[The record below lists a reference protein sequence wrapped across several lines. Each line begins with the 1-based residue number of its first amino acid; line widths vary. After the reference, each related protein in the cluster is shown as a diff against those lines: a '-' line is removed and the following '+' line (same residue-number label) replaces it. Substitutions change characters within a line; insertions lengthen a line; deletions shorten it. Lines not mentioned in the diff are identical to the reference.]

1 MRDFNTQSTHVS
13 RAAIPKSEVALMN
26 RVEKLALMIA
36 VIVHLLL
43 PHAAFTQTH
52 STGRIAGVVKGK
64 GAVVPK
70 SQITAT
76 HATTAGQRTAT
87 ADENGRFVMSEL
99 APGSYTVRITA
110 GGFAP
115 ATYNH
120 VRIRAGKTTSL
131 NPVLTVAPFGVTV
144 YESPSILRSDNPT
157 LGMTLEAE
165 QIEAI
170 PLPTRNVLQ
179 LPLLAPGVT
188 TGLIDNRAIGR
199 NSPNFSV
206 NGARN
211 SQNNLQINGV
221 DANEIQSH
229 DFSGVAVPSPE
240 SVRELVVQTSM
251 PGVSVGGGGGIVQIS
266 TKSGTNDL
274 HGEAYEYFRNDGLN
288 ANDPNLKAAGLPRPT
303 LRRNVYGAT
312 LGGPLRNNHAFYFV
326 SYQGTREENGATDQS
341 LYKNVLIARGLTN
354 DRSEATLLST
364 FHPLEPDGSAATSID
379 PIALKLLNIKL
390 PNGQLLIP
398 TPRADGRVTGS
409 VPSSYREEQFN
420 ANLEFRFGAKDTL
433 SPKFFFA
440 NAPQVDALGFVGLP
454 GFASHIDTDNRV
466 LSVRES
472 HVFSTQSA
480 NELRFGYN
488 FIHESE
494 INAEPLNDSDL
505 GMTRSTASVYPGLP
519 LIMLG
524 RDEGAGTIGTQNVS
538 LQTVSATLSV
548 FDIVSLDRSNHHF
561 RFGGEVHRH
570 QWRGTSNLV
579 SYGQIEFATFQ
590 DFLTG
595 NSDLSSLG
603 IGLIKRDFR
612 STDYAAFAND
622 DWKISPKFTLN
633 LGMRYELDLPPYET
647 KGQIGG
653 FDPALY
659 RPNMQVDQNGFP
671 LGPPLAGFVE
681 AGNAPPEFSLPGVA
695 RVGKRMLNSVGPLNF
710 GPRVG
715 LAWSPFQSKQIVLS
729 AGYGIFFSRPSFF
742 YLGLDSV
749 NPPFYYTAAFSGST
763 LANPFPSAPPETSFP
778 GLPQGLFVGDFLDR
792 SNRTPYVQQYNV
804 SLQCEAKHGIALQL
818 AYVGSR
824 GLRLFRQIYVN
835 HAQIASATNPIR
847 NAVTGQEIT
856 SNSTDNVALRTP
868 LQGVDPLLQMN
879 QSNGQSTYH
888 SIQASLERRL
898 SHGLQ
903 FQVAYTYSKSIDN
916 GSTPGGG
923 ALSDG
928 SIDTSTGTDTSSVI
942 GSYSSAQANRGL
954 SDFDRTH
961 RLTSYFIW
969 NVPELKSVKKSS
981 PLHAML
987 SNWEVSGVVT
997 TMSGLP
1003 IDIFDPA
1010 GGSLYG
1016 LAGARPNW
1024 APGANHRTATTNTP
1038 SGYYFNPFAFA
1049 AATVQPGQAVPSAD
1063 DPNARVDGAGTD
1075 VGNVL
1080 RNVLR
1085 GPGQANV
1092 DLSIAKRARVREKI
1106 TVEFRSDFFNF
1117 LNHANRDNPVS
1128 DISVVSAT
1136 GGQMDPTTGR
1146 IISPGDFGRI
1156 LGYSSSPRIIQLSVK
1171 MSF

>member
-1 MRDFNTQSTHVS
+1 
-13 RAAIPKSEVALMN
+13 MN
-26 RVEKLALMIA
+26 RPEKSAFALAVFVYL
-36 VIVHLLL
+36 VL

-52 STGRIAGVVKGK
+52 STGRIAGVVVKDK

-76 HATTAGQRTAT
+76 HASTAEQRTAT
-87 ADENGRFVMSEL
+87 ADENGRFVVGAL
-99 APGSYTVRITA
+99 APGTYTVRITA
-110 GGFAP
+110 NGFAS
-115 ATYNH
+115 ATYHH

-131 NPVLTVAPFGVTV
+131 NPVLTVTPFAVTV
-144 YESPSILRSDNPT
+144 YESPPILRSDSPT

-165 QIEAI
+165 QIAAM

-199 NSPNFSV
+199 NSPNVSV

-221 DANEIQSH
+221 DANEIESH
-229 DFSGVAVPSPE
+229 DFSGVAVPAPE

-251 PGVSVGGGGGIVQIS
+251 PDISVGGGGGIVQIS
-266 TKSGTNDL
+266 TQSGAKDP

-288 ANDPNLKAAGLPRPT
+288 ANDPNLKAAGLPRPI

-312 LGGPLRNNHAFYFV
+312 VGGPLRNNRVFYFV

-341 LYKNVLIARGLTN
+341 LYKNVLIARGLTS
-354 DRSEATLLST
+354 DRSEATLLNT
-364 FHPLEPDGSAATSID
+364 FHPVEPDGSVATNID
-379 PIALKLLNIKL
+379 PIALKLLNTKL
-390 PNGQLLIP
+390 PNGRFLIP

-409 VPSSYREEQFN
+409 VPSNYREEQFN
-420 ANLEFRFGAKDTL
+420 ANLEFRLGTKDTL

-440 NAPQVDALGFVGLP
+440 DAPQVDALGFVSLP

-472 HVFSTQSA
+472 HVFSAKSA

-494 INAEPLNDSDL
+494 VNAEPLNDSDL
-505 GMTRSTASVYPGLP
+505 GMTRSTASAYPGLP

-524 RDEGAGTIGTQNVS
+524 RDDGAGTIGTQNVS

-548 FDIVSLDRSNHHF
+548 FDTVSLDRGNHHF

-570 QWRGTSNLV
+570 QWRGTSNV
-579 SYGQIEFATFQ
+579 GSYGQIEFATFQ

-595 NSDLSSLG
+595 TSDLSFLG
-603 IGLIKRDFR
+603 IGLITRDFR

-622 DWKISPKFTLN
+622 SWKVSPKFTLN
-633 LGMRYELDLPPYET
+633 LGMRYELDLPPYEM

-659 RPNMQVDQNGFP
+659 RPNVQVDQNDFP

-681 AGNAPPEFSLPGVA
+681 AGNASPEFSLPGVI
-695 RVGKRMLNSVGPLNF
+695 RVGKRMLDSVGPLNF

-715 LAWSPFQSKQIVLS
+715 LAWSPFESKQIVLS

-742 YLGLDSV
+742 YVGLDSV
-749 NPPFYYTAAFSGST
+749 NPPFYYTAAFSGGT
-763 LANPFPSAPPETSFP
+763 LSNPFPNAPPETSFP

-804 SLQCEAKHGIALQL
+804 SLQCEPKHGMVLQF

-835 HAQIASATNPIR
+835 QAQIASATHPIR

-856 SNSTDNVALRTP
+856 SNSNSNAALRTP

-888 SIQASLERRL
+888 SFQASVERRL

-928 SIDTSTGTDTSSVI
+928 SIDTSTESDTSNVI
-942 GSYSSAQANRGL
+942 GNYLSARANRGL

-961 RLTSYFIW
+961 RLAGYFIW
-969 NVPELKSVKKSS
+969 SMPELKSVKTSS
-981 PLHAML
+981 LLHTML
-987 SNWEVSGVVT
+987 SNWEFSGVVT
-997 TMSGLP
+997 AMSGLP

-1010 GGSLYG
+1010 GGSFYG

-1024 APGANHRTATTNTP
+1024 APGANRGTAMTNTP

-1049 AATVQPGQAVPSAD
+1049 IATVQPGQAIPSVA
-1063 DPNARVDGAGTD
+1063 DPNALAGGAGTD
-1075 VGNVL
+1075 VGNVG
-1080 RNVLR
+1080 RNALR
-1085 GPGQANV
+1085 GPAQSNV
-1092 DLSIAKRARVREKI
+1092 DLSVAKRFKVREKTTI
-1106 TVEFRSDFFNF
+1106 EFRSDFFNVF
-1117 LNHANRDNPVS
+1117 NHANKDNPVS

-1136 GGQMDPTTGR
+1136 GGQMDSNSGR

-1156 LGYSSSPRIIQLSVK
+1156 LGYSSNPRIIQLSVK